1 MKKLF
6 LMTLAAL
13 LTLGAAAQQQ
23 GQRNMRRGYT
33 STVLVHDPVMAWE
46 DGVCY
51 LYGTGNNLQQ
61 MTSEDMIQWQYAN
74 SVLRQTP
81 EWIGKRIKGFGSH
94 IWAPDIVKG
103 NDGLWHLYYSGSAF
117 GKNTSVIGHAQATSL
132 KKGDWTDTGLVVE
145 SVKKD
150 RFNAIDPAVVIDDEG
165 TPWMAF
171 GSFWD
176 GIQLIRLKK
185 DMHTVDKSFK
195 QQTIASRPKTTPV
208 DSLAPV
214 EPGSKAIEA
223 PFIYKREGWYYLFVS
238 WDYCCRGARSN
249 YKVMVGRSQN
259 VAGPYLDQ
267 DGRDLA
273 QGGGTLVYKGDRNY
287 VAGGHSAA
295 YRMPD
300 GREIFICHGYDR
312 EYGESRLVLKSMTF
326 TDGWPVL
333 SNMKFPNSPYIKE
346 PFALWPSAPAD
357 CRIPSADWQE
367 REDDG
372 NRFNRVTVPTLELF
386 PAVQQPGPRR
396 GAQKRRAVVV
406 CPGGAYQILAYEK
419 EGQEVAMWL
428 QRLGY
433 DAYVLAYTVP
443 GNREQALRDIQRAVR
458 VARSKGADEVG
469 VIGFS
474 AGGSLSARACT
485 RYDEQTYEAVDEID
499 KLSARPDFGI
509 LIYPAYLDEGE
520 GGTLSPELR
529 VNSETPPMF
538 VFGTED
544 DKLYSGPSCMTFV
557 PAMQKAGAPVELHYL
572 TKGGHGYGM
581 RRGAG
586 RVWPTL
592 CETWLRSI
600 HQTAPSRR

>member
-1 MKKLF
+1 
-6 LMTLAAL
+6 
-13 LTLGAAAQQQ
+13 
-23 GQRNMRRGYT
+23 
-33 STVLVHDPVMAWE
+33 
-46 DGVCY
+46 
-51 LYGTGNNLQQ
+51 
-61 MTSEDMIQWQYAN
+61 
-74 SVLRQTP
+74 
-81 EWIGKRIKGFGSH
+81 
-94 IWAPDIVKG
+94 
-103 NDGLWHLYYSGSAF
+103 
-117 GKNTSVIGHAQATSL
+117 
-132 KKGDWTDTGLVVE
+132 
-145 SVKKD
+145 
-150 RFNAIDPAVVIDDEG
+150 
-165 TPWMAF
+165 MAF

-185 DMHTVDKSFK
+185 DMHTVDRSFK
-195 QQTIASRPKTTPV
+195 QQTIASRPKNTPV

-259 VAGPYLDQ
+259 VAGPYLDRE
-267 DGRDLA
+267 GRDLA
-273 QGGGTLVYKGDRNY
+273 KGGGTLVYKGDRDY

-312 EYGESRLVLKSMTF
+312 EYGESRLVLKTMTF

-333 SNMKFPNSPYIKE
+333 SNMKHPNAPYINE

-357 CRIPSADWQE
+357 CRIPAADWQE
-367 REDDG
+367 RADDG
-372 NRFNRVTVPTLELF
+372 NRFNRVAVPTMELF
-386 PAVQQPGPRR
+386 PSLQQPGPRR
-396 GAQKRRAVVV
+396 DAQKRRAVVV

-428 QRLGY
+428 QRQGF

-458 VARSKGADEVG
+458 VARSKGAEEVG

-474 AGGSLSARACT
+474 AGGSLAARACT
-485 RYDEQTYEAVDEID
+485 RWDEQTYAAVDDID

-529 VNSETPPMF
+529 VRAEMPPMF